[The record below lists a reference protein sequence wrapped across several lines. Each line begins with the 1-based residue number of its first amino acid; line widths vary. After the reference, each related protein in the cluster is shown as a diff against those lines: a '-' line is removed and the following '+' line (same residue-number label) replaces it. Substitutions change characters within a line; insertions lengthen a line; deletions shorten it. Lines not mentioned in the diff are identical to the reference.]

1 MYTIVQLFPCPDWE
15 QVSWTLA
22 VNRQG
27 IMAVDWPSIR
37 WPAKR
42 PKCSKCNFCRLL
54 LLESII
60 SFSFNPFTFCTEIL
74 TIHILSNFNLIVEE
88 MEVELL
94 VLVIDLKSGYV
105 FLLLDIQYRC
115 YYNMYKLSALFLIHA
130 LFYESA

>member
-1 MYTIVQLFPCPDWE
+1 MTFDSLASYTVPNARNLTFAEFYSYKVLF
-15 QVSWTLA
+15 L
-22 VNRQG
+22 
-27 IMAVDWPSIR
+27 
-37 WPAKR
+37 
-42 PKCSKCNFCRLL
+42 
-54 LLESII
+54 
-60 SFSFNPFTFCTEIL
+60 SFYPFTFCTAIV
-74 TIHILSNFNLIVEE
+74 TIHILLNFDLIVEE